1 MQIKLLHEDAVLP
14 EFTTGNNAID
24 LKVMLDKP
32 YYILMPG
39 ETKLFG
45 TGMAMHIGSEDKKLA
60 GFILPRSG
68 LGHKHGIVLG
78 NLTGLIDHSYTGEL
92 KVSLWN
98 RSNDPFKIMHKDR
111 AAQMVFI
118 KTEFPVFQEV
128 EYLDKTIRGDKGFGK
143 SGVK

>member
-14 EFTTGNNAID
+14 EFTAGNNAID
-24 LKVMLDKP
+24 LRVIIDKP

-68 LGHKHGIVLG
+68 LGHKYGIVLG
-78 NLTGLIDHSYTGEL
+78 NLTGLIDESFDQEL
-92 KVSLWN
+92 KFSLWN
-98 RSNDPFKIMHKDR
+98 RSKYPFKFMHKYS
-111 AAQMVFI
+111 AAQKVFI
-118 KTEFPVFQEV
+118 NN
-128 EYLDKTIRGDKGFGK
+128 
-143 SGVK
+143 